1 MQHYDREIRDY
12 YALNQILL
20 MSDLWTIVVRGTL
33 RRDLVIY

>member
-1 MQHYDREIRDY
+1 MQHYDSEIRDY
-12 YALNQILL
+12 YALNQIL